1 MNKSE
6 TINKLAPALS
16 KLQAE
21 IPMIPFD
28 AEAYRYKY
36 ATLGAIIE
44 ATKPLLEK
52 HGFSIPQLVVGDGS
66 KVGVETIL
74 LHESGEWISE
84 TVWLFMDESNTGNT
98 TAQKAGANIT
108 YLRRYSLASVL
119 KLYSDEDT
127 DASNQPVTTN
137 RSETVSKTK
146 AVPEPTAERPY
157 KPEILKQRLA
167 EISNTQKDAT
177 DKQRKLLVFLLA
189 EQLPDDDIR
198 HDAQEYLFGERSLND
213 VDGKMVNA
221 ALKWLDI
228 SQDSGGAYIPS
239 EVARKEL
246 SAVQSAFL
254 MSKGQQKMDDL
265 LKDKGI

>member
-157 KPEILKQRLA
+157 KPEILKQRLHKVA
-167 EISNTQKDAT
+167 ENMTPANDDQMS
-177 DKQRKLLVFLLA
+177 LLA
-189 EQLPDDDIR
+189 SMLNNVLEDKEIR
-198 HDAQEYLFGERSLND
+198 HDAQEYLFGARSLTE
-213 VDGKMVNA
+213 VDRKLINA
-221 ALKWLDI
+221 GLKWLNIDDKYNVDI
-228 SQDSGGAYIPS
+228 MA
-239 EVARKEL
+239 EKEL
-246 SAVQSAFL
+246 KSVQNAFL
-254 MSKGQQKMDDL
+254 LSKGQQKMDDL

>member
-157 KPEILKQRLA
+157 KPEILKKRLHEVA
-167 EISNTQKDAT
+167 ENMTPANDDQMS
-177 DKQRKLLVFLLA
+177 LLA
-189 EQLPDDDIR
+189 SMLNNVLEDKEIR
-198 HDAQEYLFGERSLND
+198 HDAQEYLFGARSLTE
-213 VDGKMVNA
+213 VDRKLINA
-221 ALKWLDI
+221 GLKWLNIDDKYNVDI
-228 SQDSGGAYIPS
+228 MA
-239 EVARKEL
+239 EKEL
-246 SAVQSAFL
+246 KSVQNAFL
-254 MSKGQQKMDDL
+254 LSKGQQKMDDL

>member
-119 KLYSDEDT
+119 KLYSDEET

-157 KPEILKQRLA
+157 KPEILKQRLHEVA
-167 EISNTQKDAT
+167 ENMTPANDDQMS
-177 DKQRKLLVFLLA
+177 LLA
-189 EQLPDDDIR
+189 SMLNNVLEDKEIR
-198 HDAQEYLFGERSLND
+198 HDAQEYLFGARSLTE
-213 VDGKMVNA
+213 VDRKLINA
-221 ALKWLDI
+221 GLKWLNIDDKYNVDI
-228 SQDSGGAYIPS
+228 MA
-239 EVARKEL
+239 EKEL
-246 SAVQSAFL
+246 KSVQNAFL
-254 MSKGQQKMDDL
+254 LSKGQQKMDDL